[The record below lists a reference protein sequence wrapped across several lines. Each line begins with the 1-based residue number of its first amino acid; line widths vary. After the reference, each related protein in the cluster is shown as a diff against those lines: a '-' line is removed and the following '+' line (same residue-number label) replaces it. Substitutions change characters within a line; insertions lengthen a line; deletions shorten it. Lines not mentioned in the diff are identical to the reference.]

1 MNIRFRLAPLA
12 ALAVSAAAFAQ
23 TAPAP
28 GASAASADSVTTL
41 DAVAVTGTQIRGID
55 TEKVL
60 PVSVFSAQDLAVTGI
75 TTMAEFVE
83 ALPYSI
89 GANIN
94 EATTGPNDARG
105 DVTTV
110 NLRNLGAGRS
120 LVLLNGRR
128 LSAYGV
134 TPGTPP
140 VQFVN
145 LSAIPFGAIQQVEVL
160 RDGASAIY
168 GSDAIGGVM
177 NTILRKRYEGFE
189 ANARYSGGSSA
200 PDEYSFDLAGGRTF
214 NGGRS
219 SLSLFAGYYHRDLLM
234 ASERAYAANADK
246 RPLVPAP
253 FNTSATYNRLN
264 SSSPYGRFTAVND
277 AGTAVAVAGV
287 TATSGSALG
296 QFYYDPT
303 TGARGAGA
311 GPTLFYNSQAG
322 TQLLPE
328 LRRYNIFGTF
338 DHELSSTLSL
348 FGELSYYDSHAYGM
362 IDATPVSFGTD
373 GIVIPKTNYYNPVGT
388 RFLGPGTADPAGTPR
403 NVVIRNYRLNE
414 IGPRSYDTYSDSYR
428 LLAGLRGKLPASS
441 WSWESAAL
449 YMRGTTQ
456 QVNHGYVSQSRFL
469 QQLAL
474 STPDAYN
481 PFNPTATNPES
492 VWRNFAIDIWDR
504 GVGALTSF
512 DGKVSGEL
520 FQLPTGAVSLAVGG
534 EFRRESMKQT
544 NDPFGLADD
553 VVAQSEQLNVSARR
567 DVYAASAEALI
578 PLAQPENNIPLV
590 RSLELRLAGRHEDYD
605 RFSATKPG
613 AGLSWRPSTWLMLRS
628 SYNEGFRAPAIV
640 ELFTPAIGRR
650 SEGFID
656 PARPGQPDAVSTV
669 SKRVVTGG
677 NRDLRPE
684 ESESY
689 NYGVVVDVPFVS
701 GLTLGAD
708 VYRIRQFNQ
717 IDNSSA
723 ENELALDARLWAAD
737 GGSNP
742 RVIRAAPTASDLAA
756 GIPGVLVEVL
766 STYQNLSLREVE
778 GVDFS
783 ANYRTPSWEMGR
795 FNLNA
800 AYAYTTSIRSIDAA
814 GNVSDLLRANGN
826 PRVKATASLGWT
838 RGSWSAAVSQRYTG
852 DYMGLTTITVAGVP
866 WRVDSYQVTNAQVG
880 YTFRTGALKD
890 VRLRVGVNNVFDR
903 DPPLYPSS
911 SGGYDSF
918 YADPR
923 GRAPYV
929 DVSYK
934 F

>member
-1 MNIRFRLAPLA
+1 MNSRFRLAAPLA
-12 ALAVSAAAFAQ
+12 ALAVSATALAQ
-23 TAPAP
+23 TAPSAP
-28 GASAASADSVTTL
+28 VSGEVTSLEVFSVTGSQL
-41 DAVAVTGTQIRGID
+41 KGID

-60 PVSVFSAQDLAVTGI
+60 PVSVFSAQDLAITGI
-75 TTMAEFVE
+75 TTMTEFVE
-83 ALPYSI
+83 ALPYSS
-89 GANIN
+89 GVNIN

-105 DVTTV
+105 DVTSV

-160 RDGASAIY
+160 RDGASAVY

-177 NTILRKRYEGFE
+177 NTILRKNYDGFG
-189 ANARYSGGSSA
+189 AAARYSGGSSA
-200 PDEYSFDLAGGRTF
+200 PDEYSFDLAGGHTF

-234 ASERAYAANADK
+234 ASERDYAANADK

-253 FNTSATYNRLN
+253 FNTSSTYNRLN
-264 SSSPYGRFTAVND
+264 SSSPYGRFTAVTD
-277 AGTAVAVAGV
+277 AGAAVAVPGV
-287 TATSGSALG
+287 TATTGTALG

-328 LRRYNIFGTF
+328 LRRYNLFGTV
-338 DHELSSTLSL
+338 DHELTPTLSL
-348 FGELSYYDSHAYGM
+348 FSEFSYYDSHAYGL
-362 IDATPVSFGTD
+362 IDASPVSFATD
-373 GIVIPKTNYYNPVGT
+373 GIIIPKTNYYNPVGT

-403 NVVIRNYRLNE
+403 DVTIRNYRLNE
-414 IGPRSYDTYSDSYR
+414 IGARSYDTYSDSYR
-428 LLAGLRGKLPASS
+428 LLAGLRGTLPAST

-449 YMRGTTQ
+449 YMRGTTH

-469 QQLAL
+469 RQLAL

-481 PFNPTATNPES
+481 PFNPTSTNPES

-504 GVGALTSF
+504 GVGTLTSF
-512 DGKVSGEL
+512 DAKVSGEL

-534 EFRRESMKQT
+534 EFRRESMRQT

-553 VVAQSEQLNVSARR
+553 VVAQSEQIDISARR

-578 PLAQPENNIPLV
+578 PLARPENNVPLV
-590 RSLELRLAGRHEDYD
+590 RSLELRLAGRHEDYA

-613 AGLSWRPSTWLMLRS
+613 AGLSWRPATWLMLRS
-628 SYNEGFRAPAIV
+628 SYNEGFRAPAIT

-650 SEGFID
+650 NEGFID
-656 PARPGQPDAVSTV
+656 PARPGQPDAITAV

-689 NYGVVVDVPFVS
+689 NYGVVVEVPFVP
-701 GLTLGAD
+701 GLTFSAD
-708 VYRIRQFNQ
+708 FYRIRQVNQ

-723 ENELALDARLWAAD
+723 ENELALDARLWASG

-742 RVIRAAPTASDLAA
+742 RVLRAARTAADISA

-778 GVDFS
+778 GVDVF
-783 ANYRTPSWEMGR
+783 ANYRTPAWTLGR

-800 AYAYTTSIRSIDAA
+800 AYAYTTEMRSIDAA

-838 RGSWSAAVSQRYTG
+838 RGAWSAGVSQRYTG
-852 DYMGLTTITVAGVP
+852 DYMGLTSLTVAGVP
-866 WRVDSYQVTNAQVG
+866 WRVGSYQVTNAHLG
-880 YTFRTGALKD
+880 YAFRTGALEN
-890 VRLRVGVNNVFDR
+890 VRVRVGMNNVFDR
-903 DPPLYPSS
+903 NPPFYPTS
-911 SGGYDSF
+911 SGGYDSY